1 MYPSACWVPSDASC
15 HIKRLFISLNELMR
29 RTVFLHRRTT
39 PLPTTNPKKKNI
51 PLLIRTVTDSS
62 ITLVRRLSYTTATRL
77 WRWRKA
83 PVPHAFCPLRRLEGI
98 YFFARLLAPMI
109 RPDAAVFLVVLVT
122 WTFKSIIFQ
131 VNGQILTTSGG
142 GSLERHKCLLGGRL
156 TFDSITMTTGSGKTT
171 LTSRWQTANNLF
183 PTFRVITSPVVFFFF
198 GTVISAACNKSS
210 LCRTSNVPS
219 VKNAHGADRW
229 SLWWWVVGGGGG
241 RKSTANESNEKT
253 SADCVVSY

>member
-39 PLPTTNPKKKNI
+39 PLPTTKKKYPAFDPHRYRFIDYSRSSPQLHNGHSPLKMKKSVGSARLLSPPSPGGNI
-51 PLLIRTVTDSS
+51 
-62 ITLVRRLSYTTATRL
+62 
-77 WRWRKA
+77 
-83 PVPHAFCPLRRLEGI
+83 
-98 YFFARLLAPMI
+98 FFARLLAPMI

-142 GSLERHKCLLGGRL
+142 GPLERHKCLLGGRL

-219 VKNAHGADRW
+219 VKNAHGADR
-229 SLWWWVVGGGGG
+229 
-241 RKSTANESNEKT
+241 
-253 SADCVVSY
+253 